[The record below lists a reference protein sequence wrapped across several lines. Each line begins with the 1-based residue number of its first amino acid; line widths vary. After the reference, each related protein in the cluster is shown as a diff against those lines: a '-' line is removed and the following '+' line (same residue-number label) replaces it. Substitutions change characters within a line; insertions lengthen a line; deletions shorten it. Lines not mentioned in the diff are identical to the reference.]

1 MQLIMFILLK
11 KVYVLLTLLSFKKII
26 CLKIDVTVAT
36 FVVVV
41 DEVVDDVD
49 DVHVI
54 VAFIAVLF
62 IVDWSSI
69 FKICVVGS
77 VVGILLL

>member
-1 MQLIMFILLK
+1 M
-11 KVYVLLTLLSFKKII
+11 LTSLSFKKNV
-26 CLKIDVTVAT
+26 LFDVTVAT

-49 DVHVI
+49 DVHVV
-54 VAFIAVLF
+54 VAIIAVLF
-62 IVDWSSI
+62 IVEGSSL

-77 VVGILLL
+77 VVGILSL